1 MQSNHTKRISRPRF
15 EAVNE
20 SKLNKQSSG
29 AIRSPKLGG
38 FTRKTIKKQGSE
50 RRALIVR
57 NFKKGASK
65 RILTKRSEM
74 NTTYTSNSASKFWH
88 DGSSVE
94 LYDETVSVQS
104 EPLNYSAELATTTT
118 GTNGFLENSDIKF
131 ALGVEFGYPIK
142 SEVVFGRARTQSF
155 EEPHIDF
162 ERDIVVA

>member
-1 MQSNHTKRISRPRF
+1 M
-15 EAVNE
+15 
-20 SKLNKQSSG
+20 
-29 AIRSPKLGG
+29 RSPKLGG

-57 NFKKGASK
+57 NFKKAASSIK
-65 RILTKRSEM
+65 RIPTKRSEM

-88 DGSSVE
+88 DGTSLE

-104 EPLNYSAELATTTT
+104 EPLNYSAELATTPT